1 MSRRGLH
8 VEPVGHSTLDGLANS
23 VGVLRRIGGLTAGL
37 QRPTAL
43 SRYLRRRVTTS
54 ISTKTGRQNPNTQL
68 ISAQEKSVFGLQC
81 RYLAARFPVASWVG
95 GSVQAAFGIETPCAA
110 VDGRAGFAVLGLP
123 TPTSRSAGSRPS
135 ATNMKPAQ
143 QQDCHPRQTRLWQP
157 RRRTAHATGVLG
169 VPLRRR
175 HRRRRAETET
185 RHGPSSLIH
194 RRTAPPAIVDCSAK

>member
-23 VGVLRRIGGLTAGL
+23 VGVLRRVGGLTAGL

-81 RYLAARFPVASWVG
+81 RYLAARFPIASWVG

-135 ATNMKPAQ
+135 DQCYKHEASTAARLPPTPDTAVAAAQ
-143 QQDCHPRQTRLWQP
+143 THGACHWGAWRRHAPPRQR
-157 RRRTAHATGVLG
+157 HAT
-169 VPLRRR
+169 
-175 HRRRRAETET
+175 HA
-185 RHGPSSLIH
+185 GPSSS
-194 RRTAPPAIVDCSAK
+194 RGASARPYPSPA